1 MACPHVA
8 GVAALILER
17 NPELTVNQVNS
28 IINSNAKKIKVTYDV
43 SKPDGLWNNE
53 YGYGLVDAYS
63 SVINTP
69 TIVFVQNETITGTR
83 TITADNIY
91 VGKDVTDRKEQGD
104 VVLGQGNITLEA
116 GVVYI
121 KNSTFVPVGTTLK
134 IENQ

>member
-1 MACPHVA
+1 M
-8 GVAALILER
+8 
-17 NPELTVNQVNS
+17 
-28 IINSNAKKIKVTYDV
+28 
-43 SKPDGLWNNE
+43 
-53 YGYGLVDAYS
+53 
-63 SVINTP
+63 INTP